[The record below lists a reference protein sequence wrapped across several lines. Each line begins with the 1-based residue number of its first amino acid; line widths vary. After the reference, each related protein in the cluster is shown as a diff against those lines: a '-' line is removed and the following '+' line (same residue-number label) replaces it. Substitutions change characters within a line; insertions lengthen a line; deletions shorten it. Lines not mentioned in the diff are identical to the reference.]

1 MCFLTKWLELLG
13 YCINTKEAIHLTLH
27 GERLFV
33 LPHAIPSQSD
43 GTFVFRYTRI
53 KPDNTPEKF
62 HETKSIDIS
71 DIDELVQTGLVLRNG
86 RLVARDSG
94 K

>member
-1 MCFLTKWLELLG
+1 MCFLTKWFELLG
-13 YCINTKEAIHLTLH
+13 YCINTKEAIHLTLR

-33 LPHAIPSQSD
+33 LPHAIPSQSG

-53 KPDNTPEKF
+53 KPDNTPEKNY
-62 HETKSIDIS
+62 EIQVISMSDIS
-71 DIDELVQTGLVLRNG
+71 ELEPSGCVLQGGKLVKRSS
-86 RLVARDSG
+86 A

>member
-13 YCINTKEAIHLTLH
+13 YCINAKEAIRLTLN

-33 LPHAIPSQSD
+33 LPHAIPSLSD
-43 GTFVFRYTRI
+43 GTFAFRYTRI
-53 KPDNTPEKF
+53 KPDNTPEKSY
-62 HETKSIDIS
+62 ETRVISIS
-71 DIDELVQTGLVLRNG
+71 DISELKPSGYVLQGGKLVKRSS
-86 RLVARDSG
+86 A

>member
-1 MCFLTKWLELLG
+1 MCVLHKWLELLE
-13 YCINTKEAIHLTLH
+13 YCVVTKEAIRVTLN
-27 GERLFV
+27 GETSTV
-33 LPHAIPSQSD
+33 LPHAIAPQSG
-43 GTFVFRYTRI
+43 GTFEFSYTRI

-71 DIDELVQTGLVLRNG
+71 DIDELVPTGLVLRNG
-86 RLVARDSG
+86 KLVVRDSE